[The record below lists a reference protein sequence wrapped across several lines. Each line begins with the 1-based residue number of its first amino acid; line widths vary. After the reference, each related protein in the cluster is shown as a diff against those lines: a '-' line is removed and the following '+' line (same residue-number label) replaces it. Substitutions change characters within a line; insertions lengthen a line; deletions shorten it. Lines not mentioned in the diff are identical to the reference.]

1 MVPIRTVKKVLI
13 GAVAVAVIGSP
24 ANALPPVDSK
34 VDTITD
40 LMNASGLS
48 GTVATRGE
56 EQVGDGGAM
65 YFRIADTQPSD
76 RLGKIS
82 IPLADQRWAV
92 PTSLPTAPPRA
103 VDEAA
108 VADALKRAQTFV
120 DAGNELTWDA
130 TRQSPLSGVNVHAT
144 TSRPYAITCSQFLG
158 MTLTGWDYSHT
169 TYVAD
174 SNTRV
179 GRWVDFG
186 HDPVG
191 SRIWQANNLASWF
204 YAHGDLWFSQDQQYA
219 PGDILFFSQQN
230 PEASNSRVQRGEV
243 GAYFGNIYHTAL
255 YVGDG
260 KVMHAR
266 SKGLGVVL
274 EDLNPSLAKDVT
286 FVARPEWVPAGGD
299 GATPTPAPV
308 TTPAAPA
315 SSGSPSASPTPSTAP
330 SPATDTVPATQT
342 GRPGLPNTGIDG

>member
-1 MVPIRTVKKVLI
+1 MVPTRTLRKALV
-13 GAVAVAVIGSP
+13 GAVALAVIGSP
-24 ANALPPVDSK
+24 AHAVTPADST
-34 VDTITD
+34 VGTIAD

-56 EQVGDGGAM
+56 EQIGDGGAM
-65 YFRIADTQPSD
+65 SFQIADAQPSD

-82 IPLADQRWAV
+82 IPLADQKWAV
-92 PTSLPTAPPRA
+92 PNNLPTAPPRGI
-103 VDEAA
+103 DEAA

-144 TSRPYAITCSQFLG
+144 MSKPYAITCSQFLG

-174 SNTRV
+174 ANTRV

-219 PGDILFFSQQN
+219 PGDILFFSKQN
-230 PEASNSRVQRGEV
+230 PEDSNSRVRQGQT

-286 FVARPEWVPAGGD
+286 FVARPEWVPAGG
-299 GATPTPAPV
+299 GGTTPTPAP
-308 TTPAAPA
+308 A
-315 SSGSPSASPTPSTAP
+315 SSVSPPASPTPSTAP
-330 SPATDTVPATQT
+330 SPTTGTTPATQT